1 MGFFCLFFFLI
12 LPFVSEQ
19 NSVVLLVQ
27 IHLTEGSLLRTYWKG
42 SVRYSAVFLLRRRN
56 VISQLKSISNLY
68 RKKVKERETVKGKDS
83 GGSMTE

>member
-1 MGFFCLFFFLI
+1 M
-12 LPFVSEQ
+12 
-19 NSVVLLVQ
+19 
-27 IHLTEGSLLRTYWKG
+27 LRTYWKG
-42 SVRYSAVFLLRRRN
+42 SVRYSVVFLLRRRN